1 MRRRRFL
8 ATAGASASTVG
19 LAGCLGFGDAN
30 PDVALAEP
38 DREYESSD
46 VPYPAWGE
54 RIPDVSLPSPIDGTT
69 VRLRD
74 VSKPSVMTFFY
85 SHCNTVCPVLISA
98 LRNVQTHATNEGYDD
113 EVAFYPT
120 TFDPQR
126 DDAGRLRTYGE
137 EMNVDVDA
145 DNWHFLRP
153 ETKDRAKEVVQEQ
166 FGVTFQR
173 TEPDNMD
180 MYMFAH
186 AALTL
191 LVNADG
197 YVERA
202 YRSKSP
208 DPQRIIDD
216 LAKVR

>member
-8 ATAGASASTVG
+8 ATAGASASAVG

-30 PDVALAEP
+30 PDVALSEP

-46 VPYPAWGE
+46 LPYPAWGE
-54 RIPDVSLPSPIDGTT
+54 QIPDVTLPAPLDGGP
-69 VRLRD
+69 VRLRE
-74 VSKPSVMTFFY
+74 VSKPSLLTFFY

-98 LRNVQTHATNEGYDD
+98 LRNVQTHAMNEGYDD
-113 EVAFYPT
+113 DVVFYPT
-120 TFDPQR
+120 TFDPER
-126 DDAGRLRTYGE
+126 DDAERLRTYGG
-137 EMNVDVDA
+137 EMNVAVDES
-145 DNWHFLRP
+145 NWHFLRP
-153 ETKDRAKEVVQEQ
+153 ESKARAKDVVQEQ
-166 FGVTFQR
+166 FGVSFQR
-173 TEPDNMD
+173 THPDNMD
-180 MYMFAH
+180 MYMFTH

-208 DPQRIIDD
+208 DPQRIIED
-216 LAKVR
+216 LSKVR